1 MTTYLESLY
10 DLGWSVMASTVNP
23 TQAFCRIVQ
32 NFPIKNNDG
41 SVSFKPKTLGVGCV
55 LRLPVEIAREFGY
68 TGKKKCDCFIVAN
81 SQVVTKEVLMKVSTV
96 SDPGSQIIAEF
107 LGDGRDKP
115 QSLRIVDITGSV
127 SEDVWESNSCIY
139 IAITN
144 PPKSYWFWRTSLERR
159 RPLAMEHFTSRRRR
173 SFASELYAGGV
184 TCHVLCEGLSS
195 GGGFGFKPYSLVQIP
210 ESQDMS
216 PGDNRYVLKMRESSV
231 FATKNDFPE
240 GETALGAVI
249 LNIENQF
256 AGVMSFQDQR
266 LFPLILGTPL
276 EEGTVTT
283 SVYFDLGE
291 FF

>member
-1 MTTYLESLY
+1 
-10 DLGWSVMASTVNP
+10 
-23 TQAFCRIVQ
+23 
-32 NFPIKNNDG
+32 
-41 SVSFKPKTLGVGCV
+41 
-55 LRLPVEIAREFGY
+55 
-68 TGKKKCDCFIVAN
+68 
-81 SQVVTKEVLMKVSTV
+81 
-96 SDPGSQIIAEF
+96 
-107 LGDGRDKP
+107 
-115 QSLRIVDITGSV
+115 
-127 SEDVWESNSCIY
+127 
-139 IAITN
+139 
-144 PPKSYWFWRTSLERR
+144 
-159 RPLAMEHFTSRRRR
+159 MEHFTSRRRR
-173 SFASELYAGGV
+173 SFASELSAGGV

-291 FF
+291 FFLAQGCEVFF